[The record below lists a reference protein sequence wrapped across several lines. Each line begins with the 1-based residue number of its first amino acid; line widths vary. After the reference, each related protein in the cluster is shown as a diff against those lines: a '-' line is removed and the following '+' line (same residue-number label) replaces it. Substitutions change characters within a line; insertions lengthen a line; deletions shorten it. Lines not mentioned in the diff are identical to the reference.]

1 MESSLIVRVVALTLA
16 VVVVGFIILRRR
28 KQKSA

>member
-16 VVVVGFIILRRR
+16 VVVGVVIILRRR
-28 KQKSA
+28 KSKSA